1 MYDMLDVSIS
11 VNKRIGLGYFVI
23 GIISLNILYNISK
36 AAYNSII
43 DLKTTVKRSIKS
55 IKSTKV
61 NDTIVNDRRYII

>member
-43 DLKTTVKRSIKS
+43 DLKTTVKGSIRS